1 MFEYLWGIQPMVIRI
16 YSHANTHNDTT
27 IRSLMKKMCMH
38 YVKLKGFT
46 MNDYVNIPKQNTP
59 GFRRFYLIIC
69 YVLQV
74 MIKFIIVCIWLVYC
88 NNSTPCYGVSFLACV
103 ACFFQVCLLTDKSIS
118 FNLHKYI
125 PAATDPFIHFVIVLK
140 ALLLESL
147 VNPFTELSNYIW
159 VFPKI
164 GVPPNHPF

>member
-1 MFEYLWGIQPMVIRI
+1 MVIRI

-74 MIKFIIVCIWLVYC
+74 MIKFIIVCI
-88 NNSTPCYGVSFLACV
+88 
-103 ACFFQVCLLTDKSIS
+103 
-118 FNLHKYI
+118 
-125 PAATDPFIHFVIVLK
+125 
-140 ALLLESL
+140 
-147 VNPFTELSNYIW
+147 
-159 VFPKI
+159 
-164 GVPPNHPF
+164 